1 MIFDTGAMSTP
12 RTRKTPR
19 ARKTRTRT
27 KDPVQKVLPGGAL
40 ELRFAVTGMSAF
52 LLTVVCSNHYY
63 RTWIVDDV
71 APRPPRRNRQVSV
84 VKVVDPE
91 APKATPKPHRVATDT
106 GATIHRR
113 GHQEQPSADVADV
126 SPPPLRVPPPVIAAP
141 SVPALPASTAVS
153 PGLTPAPSTPIHD
166 HDSNPFIGPSHTPHN
181 NGAHP
186 VTPTT
191 EQRFWAYS
199 SSSSARLRGT
209 PRAGPHSP
217 TRRSPRCSPRPSKA
231 SKKADDVKTFFEDS
245 DETRSCLFCKYVYLF
260 V

>member
-91 APKATPKPHRVATDT
+91 AQRLHLSHVVWPRTLGPQYIV
-106 GATIHRR
+106 
-113 GHQEQPSADVADV
+113 
-126 SPPPLRVPPPVIAAP
+126 
-141 SVPALPASTAVS
+141 TA
-153 PGLTPAPSTPIHD
+153 
-166 HDSNPFIGPSHTPHN
+166 
-181 NGAHP
+181 
-186 VTPTT
+186 
-191 EQRFWAYS
+191 
-199 SSSSARLRGT
+199 
-209 PRAGPHSP
+209 
-217 TRRSPRCSPRPSKA
+217 
-231 SKKADDVKTFFEDS
+231 
-245 DETRSCLFCKYVYLF
+245 TRSNHRLMLLTCLLRLSVFHLL
-260 V
+260 